1 MPNIPRAGWRGQRKR
16 MKALVLS
23 AYSQLELLETSKP
36 QPRHDELLIRVAA
49 CGVCGS
55 DVHGYDGSTGR
66 RIPPIIMG
74 HEAAGFVESIGSDVS
89 GFRSG
94 DRVTFDSTVFC
105 GKCFYCCRGQA
116 NLCDDREVIGVS
128 TPDFRRMGAFAE
140 YVTVPARIVYHL
152 PDNLSFVHA
161 ALIEAVS
168 VAVHAVSLTPIALN
182 DTIVVVGAGMIGLLT
197 LQAARL
203 AGAGRIIVLDI
214 DDARLEMARK
224 LGATDTLNS
233 GGSSTVEDQ
242 RALTDG
248 RGADA
253 AFECVGA
260 STTVKLA
267 LDGVR
272 KGGAVTLIGNIT
284 PTIELGL
291 QSVVTRQIR
300 VQGSCASAGEYP
312 ACMALMSRE
321 AIKVEPLISAVA
333 PLQDG
338 PTWFQRLYDRE
349 PGLLK
354 VVLQPNPRVPERTL
368 SR

>member
-1 MPNIPRAGWRGQRKR
+1 

-23 AYSQLELLETSKP
+23 AYNQLDFLETSKP
-36 QPRHDELLIRVAA
+36 EPGRDELLIRVVA
-49 CGVCGS
+49 CGICGS

-74 HEAAGFVESIGSDVS
+74 HEAAGFVESVGSDVS

-140 YVTVPARIVYHL
+140 YVTVPARVAYHL
-152 PDNLSFVHA
+152 PDRLSFAHA
-161 ALIEAVS
+161 AVIEAVS

-203 AGAGRIIVLDI
+203 AGAGRTIVLDI
-214 DDARLEMARK
+214 DDSRLEMARS
-224 LGATDTLNS
+224 LGATHTVNS
-233 GGSSTVEDQ
+233 GKNSTVEDML
-242 RALTDG
+242 ALATG

-253 AFECVGA
+253 AFECVGT

-272 KGGAVTLIGNIT
+272 KGGAVTLVGNIA
-284 PTIELGL
+284 PTIDLGL
-291 QSVVTRQIR
+291 QSVVTREIR
-300 VQGSCASAGEYP
+300 LQGSCASAGEYP

-333 PLQDG
+333 PLEDG
-338 PTWFQRLYDRE
+338 PAWFQRLYSRE

-354 VVLQPNPRVPERTL
+354 VVLQPEPQGSSRRL
-368 SR
+368 SI

>member
-1 MPNIPRAGWRGQRKR
+1 

-23 AYSQLELLETSKP
+23 AYNQIDLLETSKP
-36 QPRHDELLIRVAA
+36 EARHDDLLIRVVA
-49 CGVCGS
+49 CGICGS

-74 HEAAGFVESIGSDVS
+74 HEAAGFVESVGSDVS
-89 GFRSG
+89 GFRCG

-105 GKCFYCCRGQA
+105 GKCFYCCRGQV
-116 NLCDDREVIGVS
+116 NLCDNREIIGVS

-140 YVTVPARIVYHL
+140 YVTVPARVAYHL

-182 DTIVVVGAGMIGLLT
+182 DTIIVVGAGMIGLLT

-214 DDARLEMARK
+214 DDSRLGMARS
-224 LGATDTLNS
+224 LGATHTVNS
-233 GGSSTVEDQ
+233 GKNSAVEDLP
-242 RALTDG
+242 ALTEG

-260 STTVKLA
+260 STTAKLA

-272 KGGAVTLIGNIT
+272 KGGAVTLVGNIT
-284 PTIELGL
+284 PTIDLGL

-300 VQGSCASAGEYP
+300 LQGSCASAGEYP

-321 AIKVEPLISAVA
+321 AIKVDPLISAVA

-338 PTWFQRLYDRE
+338 PAWFRRLYSRE

-354 VVLQPNPRVPERTL
+354 VVLQPEAPVSEKML
-368 SR
+368 SV

>member
-1 MPNIPRAGWRGQRKR
+1 

-23 AYSQLELLETSKP
+23 AYNQLDLLETSEP
-36 QPRHDELLIRVAA
+36 EPRHDELLIRVVA
-49 CGVCGS
+49 CGICGS

-74 HEAAGFVESIGSDVS
+74 HEAAGFVESVGSDVS
-89 GFRSG
+89 SFRSG

-116 NLCDDREVIGVS
+116 NLCDDREIIGVS

-140 YVTVPARIVYHL
+140 YVTVPARVAYHL

-161 ALIEAVS
+161 ALVEAVS
-168 VAVHAVSLTPIALN
+168 VAVHAVSLTPIALD

-214 DDARLEMARK
+214 DDSRLEMARSM
-224 LGATDTLNS
+224 GATHTVNPRRS
-233 GGSSTVEDQ
+233 GTVEDL
-242 RALTDG
+242 RTLTDG
-248 RGADA
+248 RGAAA

-272 KGGAVTLIGNIT
+272 KGGAVTLVGNIT
-284 PTIELGL
+284 PTIDLGL

-300 VQGSCASAGEYP
+300 LQGSCASAGEYP

-333 PLQDG
+333 PLEDG
-338 PTWFQRLYDRE
+338 PAWFERLYGRE

-354 VVLQPNPRVPERTL
+354 VVLQPEPPVSERRL
-368 SR
+368 PI